1 VVRWPG
7 DRTDRHRIRPPPR
20 GGGRV
25 TAAPARPRLVP
36 LSSVELADHLGEAL
50 DVYVAAM
57 GYPPGTARQRRNLW
71 LEHSRRPGWRCTGWL
86 DPGGHLIGIAYGY
99 SGGHGQWWFEEV
111 RRGLAARGMSREIG
125 QPDWL
130 RDYFELTELH
140 VRPDA
145 QGSRLGEGML
155 RALLDGVRHDMV
167 LLSTPEHAPPG
178 LAALPPSRLRG
189 RAAGPPLHR
198 RQPPLRGPG
207 APPPAPSSPT
217 APHLTDRISARRA
230 KGWAAAR
237 RVRDPPTQPAR

>member
-1 VVRWPG
+1 MVRWPG

-140 VRPDA
+140 VLPES
-145 QGSRLGEGML
+145 QGGGLGEQLL
-155 RALLDGVRHDMV
+155 RLLLAGCPARSV
-167 LLSTPEHAPPG
+167 LLSTPELDPRRPARAWRLYRRLGFSDVLRSHHFVGDPRPFAVLG
-178 LAALPPSRLRG
+178 RTLPL
-189 RAAGPPLHR
+189 
-198 RQPPLRGPG
+198 
-207 APPPAPSSPT
+207 PPAPDG
-217 APHLTDRISARRA
+217 HD
-230 KGWAAAR
+230 G
-237 RVRDPPTQPAR
+237 PAGSDGSRPGA